1 MEIIVIDR
9 VEPQPENVIGFP
21 QYLLCRLIEQGPA
34 LLKADMAAKADPEA
48 IEWHI
53 KPRRKSGDYPPVIHS
68 VRRGFRPTLARFGF
82 LCGIS
87 PYGGHALFQIRFA
100 DEEKARPEQFAI
112 YLCNEPTMGF
122 WVRIYLY
129 AIAGVYPNYGGM
141 FDKKPGAASSSEPGA
156 IE

>member
-1 MEIIVIDR
+1 METIVIER
-9 VEPQPENVIGFP
+9 VKTQPENVVGFP

-34 LLKADMAAKADPEA
+34 LLEADIATADTET
-48 IEWHI
+48 IEWRI
-53 KPRRKSGDYPPVIHS
+53 NPRRKSRDNPLVIRS
-68 VRRGFRPTLARFGF
+68 AARGFRPTLARFGF
-82 LCGIS
+82 LCGINVYS
-87 PYGGHALFQIRFA
+87 GHTLFQIRFV

-129 AIAGVYPNYGGM
+129 AIEGVYPNYGGM
-141 FDKKPGAASSSEPGA
+141 FDQKPSAAILLKQDA